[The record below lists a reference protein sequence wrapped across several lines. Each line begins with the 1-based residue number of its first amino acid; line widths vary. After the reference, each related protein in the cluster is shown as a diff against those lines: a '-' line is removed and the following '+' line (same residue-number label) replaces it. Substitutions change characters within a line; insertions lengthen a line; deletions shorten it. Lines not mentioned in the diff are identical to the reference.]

1 MKFVCKEIAIIDSDF
16 GCEVT
21 LSDRADQ
28 DDIQAGQTVEE
39 IVNSLGQYILLQRT
53 YSEDEFDSEYVY
65 FETSDFEKSG
75 ELLEFELVLSRTKF
89 MLTVNHT
96 LYDIGIDIDNQ
107 KYDELRTTLSK
118 ITRMDRTTFLE
129 D

>member
-28 DDIQAGQTVEE
+28 DNIQAGQTVEE